1 MFFSLSIA
9 ATERHFYGDI
19 TVSNFYFGLMAALGA
34 VALCLCL
41 VVLIPQGMWMYLLGL
56 IWGTGV
62 LTWSMLN
69 LRGV

>member
-1 MFFSLSIA
+1 
-9 ATERHFYGDI
+9 
-19 TVSNFYFGLMAALGA
+19 VSNFYFGLMAVLGA

-62 LTWSMLN
+62 LTWSMLK
-69 LRGV
+69 LRGA